1 MLLPNRNFIILFNSK
16 EYSPNYSSTPSLA
29 ARKFFSSIN
38 KSNQIKSKIE
48 FYVKETTEGSKKKI
62 YGPYIG
68 NKKKSKKII
77 KGGYNNIQSTNIDFA
92 KVEKNCIFFKPVK
105 PAKPVLLN
113 DKINENKS
121 NYQYIVCKTILKNY
135 EFKIIIGNKTN
146 NIDIKTID
154 KNTLIELKE
163 YIETNNI
170 FRTLKRIID
179 NVIKIKN
186 NSLKQFENK
195 QLDNLD
201 KLLIKE
207 AFIQPL
213 SEHNSNEVITLSDLK
228 IKKLFINHI
237 TYIFFNPVPLTS
249 ENNIYSRYKHTL
261 NNYYYR
267 YIFYI
272 KDNQTIF
279 KEIFLNTET
288 SEIDI
293 RQINIRQ
300 INQENLAKLNN
311 SSKKLINELNMNIQQ
326 KFINNSG
333 SIYALV

>member
-1 MLLPNRNFIILFNSK
+1 MSLPNRSFIILFNSK
-16 EYSPNYSSTPSLA
+16 EYSPFYSSTPSLA

-68 NKKKSKKII
+68 SKKKSKKII
-77 KGGYNNIQSTNIDFA
+77 KGGYNPQSTNIDFA

-105 PAKPVLLN
+105 PVKPVLLN
-113 DKINENKS
+113 GKINENKN

-146 NIDIKTID
+146 NIEIMTID
-154 KNTLIELKE
+154 KNTLIELKK
-163 YIETNNI
+163 YIEKKNI
-170 FRTLKRIID
+170 FRTLVEIID
-179 NVIKIKN
+179 EVIIIKN

-213 SEHNSNEVITLSDLK
+213 SEHNNNSVITLSDLK
-228 IKKLFINHI
+228 IKKLSINDI

-279 KEIFLNTET
+279 KEIFLNPET
-288 SEIDI
+288 SKIDI
-293 RQINIRQ
+293 KQINIGE
-300 INQENLAKLNN
+300 INKDNLAKLN
-311 SSKKLINELNMNIQQ
+311 NELNMNIQQ
-326 KFINNSG
+326 KFKNNSG

>member
-68 NKKKSKKII
+68 SKNNVYLKKSKKII
-77 KGGYNNIQSTNIDFA
+77 KGGYNNMKSTNIDFA

-105 PAKPVLLN
+105 PVKPVLLN

-293 RQINIRQ
+293 RQIN
-300 INQENLAKLNN
+300 QENLAKLNN

>member
-288 SEIDI
+288 SKID
-293 RQINIRQ
+293 IRQ